1 MQGITIDS
9 LEADSFGKSEK
20 QYQPI
25 APYVDLHVNVQSYC
39 SEKDI
44 MGSQG
49 ANAYVRAMEVW
60 FSLKI

>member
-1 MQGITIDS
+1 VQGITITS
-9 LEADSFGKSEK
+9 LAADSFGKSAK

-25 APYVDLHVNVQSYC
+25 APYLDLHVNVQSHC

-49 ANAYVRAMEVW
+49 ANAYVRTMKVW
-60 FSLKI
+60 FWLKI